1 MGTIESTT
9 SEEKIQE
16 LLPGDRTTLLAIDGA
31 PTLHVQ
37 RELGGMLDG
46 ATHAVLSVGGNDA
59 VQEIE
64 VLDHPSQ
71 TVAGALSEMQSAFVF
86 RLCEPSSDQTAGSP
100 PVTKCDKL

>member
-37 RELGGMLDG
+37 RELGGMLDSP
-46 ATHAVLSVGGNDA
+46 THAVPSVGGNGA
-59 VQEIE
+59 VREIE
-64 VLDHPSQ
+64 VLDRPSQ
-71 TVAGALSEMQSAFVF
+71 TVPMPSRKRKVLSSFDYVS
-86 RLCEPSSDQTAGSP
+86 PYQTRPLGP
-100 PVTKCDKL
+100 PCDKA